1 MKVYSAAGTRVSD
14 DEGWSLFFA
23 EDDLHPGK
31 TMSMRFIK
39 STNPVS
45 FLPQKE
51 AAFMP
56 FSSRRLSEIF
66 RLYSGKSGSAEAQKI
81 SYTIERCLGPSLVS
95 TEDTSCVMSL
105 ESMVD
110 FATTRLGNNL
120 QVFNTEVKE
129 QAVGKQDYT
138 IQSRI
143 KKVEGDRL
151 AVCHKL
157 HYPYA
162 VFTCH
167 SFKSTDSYPIVV
179 PVKGPDG
186 TTTEAIAVCHENTS
200 EQNPEPL
207 KMLNIKPGIVPLCHF
222 LARDSIV
229 QEGSNAGQGGITPAT
244 TEGTEKGLAK
254 DKGKRKLSYNT
265 VVAGDGEANMDIESE
280 EPTGEGNMGVKQACV
295 EMPVTEEIPME
306 MPKEISEP
314 SSEEEEADPGFEFC
328 PNIRFSKEQL
338 GRFRAPWWG
347 SLIVKM
353 LGQRVGYKYLKQR
366 LTQLWKRSFK
376 LISLGS
382 DFFLV
387 RFSNKAIREAV
398 IAGGPWTVLGHY
410 LTIQQWRPNF
420 VDLNKRLKS
429 RFTIHGE
436 EYKAAFES
444 IHLVCFQCGRYG
456 HRQEVCPE
464 LVKQKQVTPLSMS
477 TNEGVEL
484 DKQVAEQESVMA
496 EVQLEVVVP
505 VPAPAPT
512 TQSAAGPWMIVQ
524 LPKQKPCD
532 SRRNKG
538 EGDNNGKGN
547 GQDKGHGSRFRALEK
562 EDSAVSDREVTG
574 GQQVGF
580 DAGKSTVRT
589 SGELKSTCRQDF
601 QFKGVG
607 SGAQASTSK

>member
-1 MKVYSAAGTRVSD
+1 MNLLWAILAGHSSKGMELAGQHNESAREPPSRQLMSRYGQQVAAKEHGEAQGSLSTIDKKIVMSDRKMKVYSAAGTRVSD

-229 QEGSNAGQGGITPAT
+229 YAP
-244 TEGTEKGLAK
+244 
-254 DKGKRKLSYNT
+254 
-265 VVAGDGEANMDIESE
+265 
-280 EPTGEGNMGVKQACV
+280 
-295 EMPVTEEIPME
+295 
-306 MPKEISEP
+306 
-314 SSEEEEADPGFEFC
+314 
-328 PNIRFSKEQL
+328 
-338 GRFRAPWWG
+338 RA
-347 SLIVKM
+347 
-353 LGQRVGYKYLKQR
+353 
-366 LTQLWKRSFK
+366 
-376 LISLGS
+376 
-382 DFFLV
+382 
-387 RFSNKAIREAV
+387 
-398 IAGGPWTVLGHY
+398 
-410 LTIQQWRPNF
+410 
-420 VDLNKRLKS
+420 
-429 RFTIHGE
+429 
-436 EYKAAFES
+436 
-444 IHLVCFQCGRYG
+444 
-456 HRQEVCPE
+456 
-464 LVKQKQVTPLSMS
+464 
-477 TNEGVEL
+477 
-484 DKQVAEQESVMA
+484 
-496 EVQLEVVVP
+496 
-505 VPAPAPT
+505 
-512 TQSAAGPWMIVQ
+512 
-524 LPKQKPCD
+524 
-532 SRRNKG
+532 
-538 EGDNNGKGN
+538 
-547 GQDKGHGSRFRALEK
+547 
-562 EDSAVSDREVTG
+562 
-574 GQQVGF
+574 
-580 DAGKSTVRT
+580 
-589 SGELKSTCRQDF
+589 
-601 QFKGVG
+601 
-607 SGAQASTSK
+607 